1 MSAKLP
7 TTHLLALAWRN
18 LWRNSERSVVMIGA
32 LAIAVAAMLFL
43 IAMMRGLLNDMSQ
56 QNLRALPGDL
66 QIHQP
71 GYLDDP
77 SIDYRM
83 PWPSGDLLAELDGVG
98 VARWSG
104 RLSVGAMVASERE
117 ARGIQLIG
125 YVPSR
130 EGQNSFNEWRLID
143 GDWPSDDSKGVV
155 VGASLLEKLDT
166 QLGKRIVLTS
176 QGADGEIA
184 DIGARIIGV
193 YRAEMA
199 QLEERLV
206 YMALPAMQSMLRSP
220 DDIQQI
226 AIFSRDPSRLLDVQ
240 SRFQQLLPS
249 ADIQRWDQ
257 LNSYLSAMLDN
268 MDAII
273 TVLIVVMFITLAFG
287 LVNTLVMAIFER
299 VKEIGLMLALGLK
312 PTQIALMILAETL
325 VLLLLGIAIGNA
337 AAGLALLSL
346 RDGIDLS
353 AMAEGFAM
361 IGAAPSLTPQF
372 LWRDLWMCNGIVSV
386 LGLACSLLPAWRAAH
401 YSPIEALYRD

>member
-7 TTHLLALAWRN
+7 TSHLIALAWRN
-18 LWRNSERSVVMIGA
+18 LWRNSERSIVMIGA

-83 PWPSGDLLAELDGVG
+83 PWPSAELVIQLDSDSVS
-98 VARWSG
+98 RWSG

-125 YVPSR
+125 YLPSR
-130 EGQNSFNEWRLID
+130 EGDASFNEWRLID
-143 GDWPSDDSKGVV
+143 GQWPSDHSKGVV

-166 QLGKRIVLTS
+166 QIGKRIVLTS

-199 QLEERLV
+199 QLEERFV
-206 YMALPAMQSMLRSP
+206 YMALPAMQGMLRSP
-220 DDIQQI
+220 GEIQQI
-226 AIFSRDPSRLLDVQ
+226 AIFSSGPEYLHDLQARLQRLAPD
-240 SRFQQLLPS
+240 

-287 LVNTLVMAIFER
+287 LVNTLIMAIFER

-312 PTQIALMILAETL
+312 PTQIALMILSETL
-325 VLLLLGIAIGNA
+325 VLLMLGIAIGNA
-337 AAGLALLSL
+337 VAGLALFSI

-353 AMAEGFAM
+353 SMAEGFAM

-372 LWRDLWMCNGIVSV
+372 LWRDLWLCNGIVSV
-386 LGLACSLLPAWRAAH
+386 LGIACSLLPAWRAAH

>member
-7 TTHLLALAWRN
+7 TSHLLALAWRN
-18 LWRNSERSVVMIGA
+18 LWRNSERSLVMIGA

-83 PWPSGDLLAELDGVG
+83 PWPSGELLTALNSDS

-125 YVPSR
+125 YLPSR
-130 EGQNSFNEWRLID
+130 EGHDSFNELNLLE
-143 GDWPSDDSKGVV
+143 GQWPSDDSKGVV

-166 QLGKRIVLTS
+166 QHGKRIVLTS

-206 YMALPAMQSMLRSP
+206 YMALPAMQGMLRSP
-220 DDIQQI
+220 GDIQQI
-226 AIFSRDPSRLLDVQ
+226 AIFSRGPEHLYDLQARL
-240 SRFQQLLPS
+240 QQLAPGT
-249 ADIQRWDQ
+249 DIQRWDQ

-287 LVNTLVMAIFER
+287 LVNTLIMAIFER

-325 VLLLLGIAIGNA
+325 VLLMLGIAIGNA
-337 AAGLALLSL
+337 VAGLALLSI

-353 AMAEGFAM
+353 SMAEGFAM

-372 LWRDLWMCNGIVSV
+372 LWRDLWLCNGIVSV